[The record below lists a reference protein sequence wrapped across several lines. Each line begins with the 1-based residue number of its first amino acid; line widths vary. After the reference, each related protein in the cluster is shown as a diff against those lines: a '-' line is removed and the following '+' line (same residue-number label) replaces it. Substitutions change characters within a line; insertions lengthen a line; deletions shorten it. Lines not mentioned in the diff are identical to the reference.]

1 MKTSGALIWRVVL
14 SLLLSADIA
23 VGVLH
28 LVRDKSAAQVDLYSL
43 VGKIAVQEYDGEFPL
58 DTVFQAEAE
67 ATLESL
73 TVGDQVRFLVWAVRW
88 YSGSPAVTESVV
100 ALAKRLGVEHL
111 LDYHLTVL
119 QDNVKDEQVIKLCRA
134 IRERLKEKQ

>member
-14 SLLLSADIA
+14 SLLLSADIT

-43 VGKIAVQEYDGEFPL
+43 VGKIAVQEHEGEFPL
-58 DTVFQAEAE
+58 DTVFQAETE
-67 ATLESL
+67 ATLKSL
-73 TVGDQVRFLVWAVRW
+73 TVGDQVRFLVWAVRR